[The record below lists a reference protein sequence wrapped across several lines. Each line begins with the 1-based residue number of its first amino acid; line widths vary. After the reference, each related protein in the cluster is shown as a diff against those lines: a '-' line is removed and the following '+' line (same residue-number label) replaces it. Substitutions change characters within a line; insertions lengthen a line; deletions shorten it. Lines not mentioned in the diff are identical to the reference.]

1 MTRASRTNPD
11 DQTAPVAVRLGS
23 HYRNLLVQRAESEAN
38 GTVSDYLR
46 PLIERHLDGEDES
59 ALRDEIEGLRREIAT
74 LRSDIASVFED
85 MLLNLTDASEDQVRR
100 LVTRR
105 LRR

>member
-1 MTRASRTNPD
+1 MRRSTRPKQEDHAP
-11 DQTAPVAVRLGS
+11 PVAVRLGT
-23 HYRNLLVQRAESEAN
+23 HYRNLLMRRAEAEAN

-59 ALRDEIEGLRREIAT
+59 ALRDEVEALRGEIAT
-74 LRSDIASVFED
+74 LRSDLAAVFED
-85 MLLNLTDASEDQVRR
+85 ILLNLTDATEDQVRQ

>member
-1 MTRASRTNPD
+1 VPRPSKSRESPI
-11 DQTAPVAVRLGS
+11 AVRLGA
-23 HYRNLLVQRAESEAN
+23 HYRNQLIERAELETRGN
-38 GTVSDYLR
+38 VSDYIR

-59 ALRDEIEGLRREIAT
+59 SLREELEELRREINS
-74 LRSDIASVFED
+74 LRSDLASVFED
-85 MLLNLTDASEDQVRR
+85 LLLNLTEASEDKVRQ